1 MEKTDKE
8 KRKCIDRIG
17 KKANKELSAL
27 DISGI
32 TRMLARAG
40 ETAIS
45 LMQFA
50 DEMKISRDVMLIYAS
65 NALLAAALSEP
76 DKSDNPTIKIYDPSD
91 YGFKQ

>member
-1 MEKTDKE
+1 MGKTDRE
-8 KRKCIDRIG
+8 KHESIKQIG
-17 KKANKELSAL
+17 KRASKELSAL
-27 DISGI
+27 DALSVA
-32 TRMLARAG
+32 RLLARTG
-40 ETAIS
+40 ESAIS

-76 DKSDNPTIKIYDPSD
+76 DKNDNPIIKIYDPTD